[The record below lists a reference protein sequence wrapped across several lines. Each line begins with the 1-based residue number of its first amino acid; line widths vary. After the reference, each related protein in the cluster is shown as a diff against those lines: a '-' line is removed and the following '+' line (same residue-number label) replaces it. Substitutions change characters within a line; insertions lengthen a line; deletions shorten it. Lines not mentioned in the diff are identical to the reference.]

1 MKKIDLFYHLP
12 TNEYLNKQEVRK
24 LYYNISVPNRDWDEE
39 IYEIFNVLPVYEDEV
54 PESTTDYYYRIN
66 DKPTIKEDYHLYEY
80 TKYNYDKVALQTQYD
95 AAWQDVRS
103 KRNALL
109 QETDWTQLPDSPLSD
124 DDKLFYREY
133 RQELRDITKYGNIE
147 DVEWPVDPYKDL
159 LVSII

>member
-1 MKKIDLFYHLP
+1 M
-12 TNEYLNKQEVRK
+12 
-24 LYYNISVPNRDWDEE
+24 
-39 IYEIFNVLPVYEDEV
+39 
-54 PESTTDYYYRIN
+54 
-66 DKPTIKEDYHLYEY
+66 
-80 TKYNYDKVALQTQYD
+80 
-95 AAWQDVRS
+95 RS